1 MPARWREGPLAALL
15 ELRFRLAMRRLRGRG
30 GVPELVAKVINYLV
44 IIPAA
49 LLFAGM
55 VGAGLYKAA
64 RAGRGLQAE
73 LPVTAVFFGVWQAWT
88 ALALSLQEREG
99 VDLRRFLVYPLPA
112 GRVFTYGMVSSVLG
126 DPFALFWCVL
136 LAGGYAGAA
145 LGRPGAWLLPLA
157 ATMAL
162 FAVALSCYVV
172 LLQEAAGRL
181 LRGKRTREVA
191 IALLYVGLAL
201 GLVVLGGLKGHPDP
215 SRLKALLGS
224 LQWIGWP
231 AALAAGA
238 ARALFAGEVAA
249 ALPWVGGLAAATVLS
264 WWAAFRLT
272 LTAATSGEGAGAGR
286 GSPGGTGW
294 PTGWLPGRL
303 GPLLEREVKHLM
315 RHPLPGVLLLVIP
328 GLAGV
333 VAWQVA
339 PRIPAEAGEVVRALP
354 LFGFAL
360 YTHLVTQAF
369 WLNAFGWDRA
379 GARLHF
385 MAPLDLREVLVAKNL
400 ASYGL
405 AAALYLA
412 CGLLTLA
419 LAGAPPAWALLAAL
433 ALHAGVTP
441 WLYGLGNLVS
451 VLNPRV
457 AARGLQRSGNLPAL
471 TALAGMV
478 GFTAVSALFALPVL
492 LALRLDEGWVLPAAW
507 LALGLCGHLAY
518 RAALP
523 RVAGLLGSHREP
535 LLAAVTGDDL

>member
-1 MPARWREGPLAALL
+1 MPARWREGPLAALV

-30 GVPELVAKVINYLV
+30 GVPELVARVLNYLV

-49 LLFAGM
+49 LAFAGL
-55 VGAGLYKAA
+55 VGAGLYRAA
-64 RAGRGLQAE
+64 RAGRGLQVE
-73 LPVTAVFFGVWQAWT
+73 LPVTAVFFGIWQAWT

-99 VDLRRFLVYPLPA
+99 VDLRRFLVYPLPSA
-112 GRVFTYGMVSSVLG
+112 RVFTYGMVSSVLG

-136 LAGGYAGAA
+136 LAGGFAGAA
-145 LGRPGAWLLPLA
+145 LGRPGAWLLPLGV
-157 ATMAL
+157 TMAL

-172 LLQEAAGRL
+172 LLQEAAGRI

-201 GLVVLGGLKGHPDP
+201 GGVALAGAKGHADPVRLKELLGG
-215 SRLKALLGS
+215 

-238 ARALFAGEVAA
+238 ARPLFAGEVAA
-249 ALPWVGGLAAATVLS
+249 ALPWLGGLAASAALS
-264 WWAAFRLT
+264 WWAAYRLT
-272 LTAATSGEGAGAGR
+272 LAAATAGEGAGAGR
-286 GSPGGTGW
+286 GAAGGAGW

-303 GPLLEREVKHLM
+303 GPLLEREVKHLA

-369 WLNAFGWDRA
+369 WLNTFGWDRA

-385 MAPLDLREVLVAKNL
+385 LAPLDLREVLVAKNL

-405 AAALYLA
+405 AASLYLA
-412 CGLLTLA
+412 CALLTVA
-419 LAGAPPAWALLAAL
+419 LAGAPPPWALLAAL
-433 ALHAGVTP
+433 ALHAGVAP
-441 WLYGLGNLVS
+441 WLHGLGNLVS

-457 AARGLQRSGNLPAL
+457 TSRNLQRSGNLPAL

-478 GFTAVSALFALPVL
+478 SFSGVSALFALPVL
-492 LALRLDEGWVLPAAW
+492 LALRLDEGWVLPVAW
-507 LALGLCGHLAY
+507 LALGAAGVLAY
-518 RAALP
+518 RATLA
-523 RVAGLLGSHREP
+523 RVARLLSSRREG
-535 LLAAVTGDDL
+535 LLAAVTEDDL